1 MNRLDTSSTSDSFVP
16 EDGTASSRCSFG
28 GISSIVLLHIAS
40 FCRKP
45 VISLFQ
51 GFRSVSEVVAAHY
64 DVHRE
69 NAPAIVNVYFVVH
82 LLK

>member
-1 MNRLDTSSTSDSFVP
+1 MEQRLLAAHLAASAQLSCYTSHRSVV
-16 EDGTASSRCSFG
+16 R
-28 GISSIVLLHIAS
+28 
-40 FCRKP
+40 RKP

-51 GFRSVSEVVAAHY
+51 GFRSVSEVVAAHW
-64 DVHRE
+64 DVHGG